1 MDFWIKH
8 DLKTNTS
15 PDRTRNLARC
25 RSFQTLV
32 NFPKLTKKY
41 RKQSH
46 KRQSTPPIFRMS
58 GGVLLMKKMTFKRR
72 GAALPH
78 LYF

>member
-32 NFPKLTKKY
+32 NFHKLTKK
-41 RKQSH
+41 RSLTVSQKTKH
-46 KRQSTPPIFRMS
+46 PPIFRMS
-58 GGVLLMKKMTFKRR
+58 GGGFLLKSDLKKK
-72 GAALPH
+72 GYGLPKN
-78 LYF
+78 LI